1 MPRSKKARANGPQRG
16 DGPGFRGA
24 RKMHTF
30 SRLSTSAGPSSISKT
45 QKGGIGNNGTAEKNK
60 KNPAQHR
67 RPIVPFGRRDR
78 ILLVGEGDFSFARSL
93 AVQHR
98 CRNILATCYDSEEM
112 LYSKY
117 PQAKQHV
124 QDLLSSFSNKE
135 KQSDPDGSETEKEG
149 TQGKKKGGE
158 QSDKKQDCKRRVPNV
173 LFAVDARKLGSAA
186 GGGKDVRTG
195 FARRERKRPAWQE
208 NRQKIEPATTT
219 GGPWDIICFN
229 FPHVGGLS
237 TDVNRQVRSNQELLV
252 AFFKACVPLLSAR
265 PQVLNGDDEDE
276 EDDNWSSSEDSE
288 SDSGEQD
295 DQDILAHGRRGRY
308 RTEPGQILVTMFEGE
323 PYTLWNIK
331 DLARH
336 AGLRVVTSFRFP
348 WSSYQGYSHARTLGE
363 IEGRHG
369 GRGGWRGE
377 DREARMYVFEARQE
391 DQVAPPKNPQ
401 STRLET
407 KGKNK
412 KRSRDSSDSDDSD

>member
-1 MPRSKKARANGPQRG
+1 
-16 DGPGFRGA
+16 
-24 RKMHTF
+24 
-30 SRLSTSAGPSSISKT
+30 
-45 QKGGIGNNGTAEKNK
+45 
-60 KNPAQHR
+60 
-67 RPIVPFGRRDR
+67 
-78 ILLVGEGDFSFARSL
+78 
-93 AVQHR
+93 
-98 CRNILATCYDSEEM
+98 
-112 LYSKY
+112 
-117 PQAKQHV
+117 
-124 QDLLSSFSNKE
+124 
-135 KQSDPDGSETEKEG
+135 
-149 TQGKKKGGE
+149 
-158 QSDKKQDCKRRVPNV
+158 
-173 LFAVDARKLGSAA
+173 
-186 GGGKDVRTG
+186 
-195 FARRERKRPAWQE
+195 
-208 NRQKIEPATTT
+208 
-219 GGPWDIICFN
+219 
-229 FPHVGGLS
+229 
-237 TDVNRQVRSNQELLV
+237 
-252 AFFKACVPLLSAR
+252 
-265 PQVLNGDDEDE
+265 LNGGDEDE

-363 IEGRHG
+363 IEGKHG

-377 DREARMYVFEARQE
+377 DREARMYVFEVRQE

-401 STRLET
+401 STRLES